1 MTKYSGR
8 RTRAGLP
15 DRRTREGKAWFRR
28 SEAAKRAAETRR
40 ERKAEAERKAAQD
53 RLKRK
58 KAAEKGWKT
67 RRARKE
73 KEEWPIGRTSE
84 IIIEEP
90 IETVGG
96 PRKKSGRR
104 RK

>member
-1 MTKYSGR
+1 MSRKFSGR
-8 RTRAGLP
+8 KTKSGAP
-15 DRRTREGKAWFRR
+15 DRRTSAGKLFYKR
-28 SEAAKRAAETRR
+28 SEAAKR
-40 ERKAEAERKAAQD
+40 
-53 RLKRK
+53 
-58 KAAEKGWKT
+58 GWKT
-67 RRARKE
+67 RREREFE
-73 KEEWPIGRTSE
+73 KEQEEEE